1 MVHSVEGNK
10 RITVWLGMMFRVASG
25 HSAVRGCGAA
35 GPIGELYNGQLCL
48 VAFGDLPGGGVTR
61 TGRGGSRVSPSLWK
75 VPEEVAIAVTIGA
88 SVALIIIGA
97 ILRFGVTWQPAHVD
111 LQVIGVILMVAGV
124 LGLALS
130 LLFMVIRRNDRRSAQ
145 VYEERRYN
153 EPPM

>member
-1 MVHSVEGNK
+1 
-10 RITVWLGMMFRVASG
+10 MMFGVCSR
-25 HSAVRGCGAA
+25 HSAWHGFGATGRA
-35 GPIGELYNGQLCL
+35 GGLYNGQLRS
-48 VAFGDLPGGGVTR
+48 VAFSYRLAVRVTR
-61 TGRGGSRVSPSLWK
+61 TGRGGSRLAPSLWE
-75 VPEEVAIAVTIGA
+75 VREEVAIAVTIGA
-88 SVALIIIGA
+88 SVALIVIGA

-111 LQVIGVILMVAGV
+111 LQVIGVILMVAGA

>member
-1 MVHSVEGNK
+1 MSRVRVRHS
-10 RITVWLGMMFRVASG
+10 RDAA
-25 HSAVRGCGAA
+25 HAA
-35 GPIGELYNGQLCL
+35 GLRKANYITNSYSSITYSYLT
-48 VAFGDLPGGGVTR
+48 PGRVTR
-61 TGRGGSRVSPSLWK
+61 TGRGVARIRAALWK
-75 VPEEVAIAVTIGA
+75 VREEVAIAVTIGA
-88 SVALIIIGA
+88 SAALIIIGA

-130 LLFMVIRRNDRRSAQ
+130 LLFMVMRRNDRRSAQ

>member
-1 MVHSVEGNK
+1 
-10 RITVWLGMMFRVASG
+10 
-25 HSAVRGCGAA
+25 
-35 GPIGELYNGQLCL
+35 L
-48 VAFGDLPGGGVTR
+48 VAFSYLVLGRVTR
-61 TGRGGSRVSPSLWK
+61 TGRGAARIPASLWK
-75 VPEEVAIAVTIGA
+75 VREEVAIAMTIGA
-88 SVALIIIGA
+88 SVALIVIGA

-111 LQVIGVILMVAGV
+111 LQVIGVILMIAGG